1 MTKTPKG
8 DNTDNDIQAIGHQ
21 IGSLASV
28 LVVAAVQFGIPL
40 TPGQQSSILS
50 VIAVAWAFF
59 ATIYGIRHRIPRR
72 TRNDQTSQMQSTT
85 TTPATQNRA
94 PRSRVKDPAG
104 PGYIVDVT
112 GTTRPRPESTCN
124 TMDQSEPGKVP

>member
-1 MTKTPKG
+1 MQKTPKG

-28 LVVAAVQFGIPL
+28 LVVTAVQFGIPL

-72 TRNDQTSQMQSTT
+72 TRN
-85 TTPATQNRA
+85 TPPPTNTPRA
-94 PRSRVKDPAG
+94 PRSTNTTSSINNGRRR
-104 PGYIVDVT
+104 
-112 GTTRPRPESTCN
+112 GTTDAKNRATSQPE
-124 TMDQSEPGKVP
+124 MDKTQ

>member
-1 MTKTPKG
+1 MAKTPSG
-8 DNTDNDIQAIGHQ
+8 DSPDTDMQAIGHQ

-28 LVVAAVQFGIPL
+28 LVVTAVQFGIPL

-72 TRNDQTSQMQSTT
+72 TQNDPVNPRSSTT
-85 TTPATQNRA
+85 TRNRA
-94 PRSRVKDPAG
+94 PRNRANGTG
-104 PGYIVDVT
+104 PT
-112 GTTRPRPESTCN
+112 GNSTINDRPSINDSTT
-124 TMDQSEPGKVP
+124 DQPNRGQVP

>member
-8 DNTDNDIQAIGHQ
+8 DQTTNDMQAIGHQ

-50 VIAVAWAFF
+50 LIAVAWAMF

-72 TRNDQTSQMQSTT
+72 TRND
-85 TTPATQNRA
+85 
-94 PRSRVKDPAG
+94 PRSPNTLTRT
-104 PGYIVDVT
+104 T
-112 GTTRPRPESTCN
+112 GSADQPES
-124 TMDQSEPGKVP
+124 GKVP

>member
-1 MTKTPKG
+1 MTKTSKG
-8 DNTDNDIQAIGHQ
+8 NNTDNDMQAIGHQ

-72 TRNDQTSQMQSTT
+72 TRNDPSNRTNPTT
-85 TTPATQNRA
+85 TTQTTTNRV
-94 PRSRVKDPAG
+94 PRSRVDDPNR
-104 PGYIVDVT
+104 T
-112 GTTRPRPESTCN
+112 GTNHDTT
-124 TMDQSEPGKVP
+124 DQPEPGTVP

>member
-1 MTKTPKG
+1 MAKAAKG
-8 DNTDNDIQAIGHQ
+8 SNADNDMQAIGHQ
-21 IGSLASV
+21 VGSLASV

-72 TRNDQTSQMQSTT
+72 TRDDQAGRE
-85 TTPATQNRA
+85 TPVA
-94 PRSRVKDPAG
+94 
-104 PGYIVDVT
+104 
-112 GTTRPRPESTCN
+112 TTRTPRNRTSRNPTGATNSQPVT
-124 TMDQSEPGKVP
+124 TYTTDQPDKIQ